1 MRNRYSTLPA
11 AVVSIPPAF
20 AAKRQ
25 MASAMAKRS
34 SSVAPPS
41 FVAHQLAER
50 KETMRAGADRSHEIG
65 FSSGAAV
72 TSLY

>member
-1 MRNRYSTLPA
+1 MRNRYSTPLA
-11 AVVSIPPAF
+11 AVVSNPPAF

-25 MASAMAKRS
+25 LVSVMAKRS
-34 SSVAPPS
+34 SSATPWA

-50 KETMRAGADRSHEIG
+50 KETMRVGADRSHEIG